1 MTRIKNAILVL
12 IGRYRAYDPKKYFIS
27 RYSNKPRA
35 RKVKDKQE

>member
-1 MTRIKNAILVL
+1 MTRIIKSFLVL

-27 RYSNKPRA
+27 RYSVKSRA